1 VPPIV
6 SSVSPVRR
14 SGIALINLGGLQNP
28 FWPWK
33 IPVAYAEAVI
43 SASRAVV
50 PIDFPLEIATSE
62 SIAERLA
69 VSDVGCR
76 MTQEMPVL
84 MSRSALMTAGLG
96 NLYEAANYKLP
107 TVWLPPAKGSNC
119 SGSAVR
125 VSRTAAP
132 IGLIWASR

>member
-14 SGIALINLGGLQNP
+14 SDIALINLGGLQNP

-84 MSRSALMTAGLG
+84 MSRSALMT
-96 NLYEAANYKLP
+96 P
-107 TVWLPPAKGSNC
+107 
-119 SGSAVR
+119 GSATFTKR
-125 VSRTAAP
+125 PITSCRLSGCHPRRAATAA
-132 IGLIWASR
+132 ARQ